1 LFHHQSE
8 AQHPKSSAIHKL
20 PADYPIFSARYW
32 GISGLVSDIA
42 KPALLTHLRHQ
53 RAIFAVMHSS
63 VRVRRCGNVRPLSL
77 RTGVHEATRVQSPGA
92 LMPRTAISGLVCTT
106 LLVLL
111 GFPAVPQEPAGK
123 GADTESGQQTFNN
136 ACRTC
141 HTTKEGDNR
150 LGPNLHNIIGRKA
163 GSLQNYGYSSAM
175 KGADFV
181 WDKKKLDRF
190 IAKPDEVVPG
200 NNMKPYGGLTSAED
214 RAKVIVFLES
224 PTTN

>member
-1 LFHHQSE
+1 MPRRFLIYAADRWPDFAELLSCYVLDRSKNENGIAWRALPE
-8 AQHPKSSAIHKL
+8 ARAARLNWTGARAPLNDRTSSACHRQGFPLQRTPLERIVATARSIARRFL
-20 PADYPIFSARYW
+20 CPAPQ
-32 GISGLVSDIA
+32 ISGVVSI
-42 KPALLTHLRHQ
+42 T
-53 RAIFAVMHSS
+53 F
-63 VRVRRCGNVRPLSL
+63 
-77 RTGVHEATRVQSPGA
+77 
-92 LMPRTAISGLVCTT
+92 LM
-106 LLVLL
+106 LL
-111 GFPAVPQEPAGK
+111 GFSAVPQEPARK
-123 GADTESGQQTFNN
+123 AADTEAAQLTFNN

-163 GSLQNYGYSSAM
+163 GSLPNYGYSSAM

-181 WDKKKLDRF
+181 WDKEKLDRF
-190 IAKPDEVVPG
+190 IAKPDEIVPG

>member
-1 LFHHQSE
+1 
-8 AQHPKSSAIHKL
+8 
-20 PADYPIFSARYW
+20 
-32 GISGLVSDIA
+32 
-42 KPALLTHLRHQ
+42 
-53 RAIFAVMHSS
+53 
-63 VRVRRCGNVRPLSL
+63 
-77 RTGVHEATRVQSPGA
+77 
-92 LMPRTAISGLVCTT
+92 MPRTAISGLVCTIF
-106 LLVLL
+106 LMLL
-111 GFPAVPQEPAGK
+111 GFPALPQEPARK

-141 HTTKEGDNR
+141 HTIKEGDNR

-181 WDKKKLDRF
+181 WDKEKLDRF
-190 IAKPDEVVPG
+190 IATPDEVVPG

-224 PTTN
+224 LTMRQRTRHSDIKIQIQDHLSDLSHRRGARRAPSVENRSVRCGVA